1 MAELKRTLSVWR
13 GTALMLNIVLGAGLL
28 TLPGLA
34 VGVAGGAAPFVWLAC
49 AAAALPLIV
58 VFAILGRRFPSS
70 GGLAGIVFQGFGDF
84 GYVAATLLIL
94 GAVAFGLPAIALTG
108 GHYAAALMGGSPHG
122 WALGLIACAA
132 LINAVSPERAG
143 WINTMLALVLLGLVV
158 GMIVVG
164 WQTVQ
169 PDLGTILTAPS
180 PMPTI
185 AVLSTAFMMVFFA
198 FTGWELGA
206 NLGGEF
212 TNPQRDF
219 PLAMAMSFAVVIVL
233 YAGLAI
239 VVQSVDLRGLEAAP
253 FAAIFERA
261 FGVAGLR
268 AVGVLAVV
276 LILANLSA
284 AIWAVSRMIHDAA
297 RERLLPSGLAQLRNG
312 VPVMA
317 VVTTFTAIVLVTVAG
332 WRGYISLDDLLAVA
346 GQNFLLLYGA
356 AAAVLIRTSATAW
369 QRWLG
374 WFCIAIVAGLA
385 LLRGFEGALYPTVL
399 VTAAALIAYTPA
411 RQRFRRHA

>member
-1 MAELKRTLSVWR
+1 MADLKRTLSVWR

-34 VGVAGGAAPFVWLAC
+34 VGMVGDAAPFVWMAC

-70 GGLAGIVFQGFGDF
+70 GGLAGILFQGFGDF

-108 GHYAAALMGGSPHG
+108 GHYAAALLGGSPHG
-122 WALGLIACAA
+122 WALGLVACAA
-132 LINAVSPERAG
+132 LANAVSPERAG
-143 WINTMLALVLLGLVV
+143 WINTVLAAVLLALVL

-164 WQTVQ
+164 WITVQ
-169 PDLGTILTAPS
+169 PDLGRISRLPAPL
-180 PMPTI
+180 PTLE
-185 AVLSTAFMMVFFA
+185 ALSTTFMMVFFA

-212 TNPQRDF
+212 TNPRRDF
-219 PLAMAMSFAVVIVL
+219 PIAMALSFVVVVALYGGLAVV
-233 YAGLAI
+233 
-239 VVQSVDLRGLEAAP
+239 VQAVDLGDREAAP
-253 FAAIFERA
+253 FAAIFEHA
-261 FGVAGLR
+261 FGTAG
-268 AVGVLAVV
+268 LAVV
-276 LILANLSA
+276 GVVAVMLILANLTA
-284 AIWAVSRMIHDAA
+284 AIWAVSRMVHDAA
-297 RERLLPSGLAQLRNG
+297 RERLLPVGLAQLRHG
-312 VPVMA
+312 IPLPA
-317 VVTTFTAIVLVTVAG
+317 VATTVATIMLMTIVG
-332 WRGYISLDDLLAVA
+332 WRGYLSLDDLLAVA

-356 AAAVLIRTSATAW
+356 AAAVLIRTSRIAW
-369 QRWLG
+369 QSGLG
-374 WFCIAIVAGLA
+374 WFCIAIVAGVA
-385 LLRGFEGALYPTVL
+385 CLRGFEGALYPTVL

>member
-13 GTALMLNIVLGAGLL
+13 GTALMLNLVLGAGLL

-34 VGVAGGAAPFVWLAC
+34 VGMVGDAAPFVWMAC

-70 GGLAGIVFQGFGDF
+70 GGLAGILFQGFGDF

-108 GHYAAALMGGSPHG
+108 GHYAAALLGGSPHG
-122 WALGLIACAA
+122 WALGLVACAA
-132 LINAVSPERAG
+132 LANAVSPERAG
-143 WINTMLALVLLGLVV
+143 WINTVLAAVLLALVL

-164 WQTVQ
+164 WVTVR
-169 PDLGTILTAPS
+169 PDLAAITTFPVQLPSLT
-180 PMPTI
+180 
-185 AVLSTAFMMVFFA
+185 VLSTTFMMVFFA

-212 TNPQRDF
+212 TNPRRDF
-219 PLAMAMSFAVVIVL
+219 PISMAMSFVVVVALYGGLAVV
-233 YAGLAI
+233 
-239 VVQSVDLRGLEAAP
+239 VQAVDLGGLKAAP
-253 FAAIFERA
+253 FAAIFAHA
-261 FGVAGLR
+261 FGTAGLG
-268 AVGVLAVV
+268 VTGVLAVT
-276 LILANLSA
+276 LIVANLSA
-284 AIWAVSRMIHDAA
+284 AIWAVSRMVHDAA
-297 RERLLPSGLAQLRNG
+297 RERLLPSGLAQVRNG
-312 VPVMA
+312 VPVAA
-317 VVTTFTAIVLVTVAG
+317 VGLTVSAIILMTVVG

-356 AAAVLIRTSATAW
+356 AAAVLIRTSRIGW
-369 QRWLG
+369 QSALG
-374 WFCIAIVAGLA
+374 WLCIVIVAGVA

-399 VTAAALIAYTPA
+399 VTAAALIAYNPA